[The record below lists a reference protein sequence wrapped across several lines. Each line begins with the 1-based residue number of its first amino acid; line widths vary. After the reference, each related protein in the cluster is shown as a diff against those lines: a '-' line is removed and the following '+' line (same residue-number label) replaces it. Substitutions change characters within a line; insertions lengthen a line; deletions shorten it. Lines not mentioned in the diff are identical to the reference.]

1 MSEWD
6 KNLLEDSNVT
16 KMISDSRKRQAAVYL
31 DKAEA
36 CMDVPTKK
44 TRRNK
49 AGITYVVDIDDY
61 ELSKA
66 RNEADKQRTLYVQ
79 KAIQILTGNDLEFA
93 DPEAEIQKHNQE
105 FLGKGNTSKSNTTS
119 GEGDNG

>member
-6 KNLLEDSNVT
+6 KNLLEDSNVS
-16 KMISDSRKRQAAVYL
+16 KMISESRKRQAAIYL

-61 ELSKA
+61 ELAKA
-66 RNEADKQRTLYVQ
+66 RNAAEKERILYVQ
-79 KAIQILTGNDLEFA
+79 KATQILQGTDLEFA
-93 DPEAEIQKHNQE
+93 DPEAEMEKHNQD
-105 FLGKGNTSKSNTTS
+105 FLGKGNTTS
-119 GEGDNG
+119 GGGDNE